1 MSKKSPGGVRPS
13 QLVTT
18 FGPGSLVDFKDDS
31 VMIMGLQD
39 WKEQEGYYRK
49 IYEPRLTT
57 RLNISYFL
65 QPQSINGR
73 GGIPAIS
80 FPRYRV
86 CSRCGSLKKD
96 FKHDFRGF
104 FCDCHPK
111 KAPTYPARLI
121 MACENGHI
129 DDFPWTEWC
138 HKGHDKVCSNPDLY
152 LKTLGRS
159 SSLDDIHIH
168 CKNCNK
174 SNNLAGALKKNA
186 LKSII
191 GTCNGNSPWKREK
204 VRSCTKIPRG
214 LQRGASN
221 VYFSSTVSALS
232 IPPWTDE
239 IQEVVSSKWTDIKKN
254 IERRGIDGVEHVLDI
269 LFPDYDD
276 EKLAKVYSAIKNQY
290 QMGEEQIDIRYEEWK
305 AFQDKEN
312 KTNHFHIEEEEID
325 PSISKYVSRVVLAHR
340 LREIRAIRGFTRID
354 YPDPNDDENEVPYSY
369 LSSDRDV
376 EWLPG
381 VEILGEGIFIQL
393 NEEELSKWE
402 TANNQ
407 GVKRYQQLLDRYQ
420 NWRVEKGWKRDQRF
434 SPRFI
439 LLHSLSHALIREL
452 SLSCGYSSNSIRE
465 KIYSGPDMCG
475 ILLYTGSPDSDGS
488 LGGIIQQGRKDQF
501 HKLLKQAIERAKI
514 CTSDPLCSESEN
526 VVENKLNLSACHAC
540 SLISETSCEWSNLLL
555 DRLSLFK
562 TNDNEIGYFDL

>member
-1 MSKKSPGGVRPS
+1 MGKKSPGGIRPS

-39 WKEQEGYYRK
+39 WKEQEGYYRR
-49 IYEPRLTT
+49 IYEPRLSA
-57 RLNISYFL
+57 RLDISYFL
-65 QPQSINGR
+65 QPQSIKGR

-80 FPRYRV
+80 FPKYRV
-86 CSRCGSLKKD
+86 CSRCGSLRKD
-96 FKHDFRGF
+96 FRNDYRGF

-111 KAPTYPARLI
+111 TAPAYPARLI
-121 MACENGHI
+121 MACEKGHI
-129 DDFPWTEWC
+129 DDFPWAEWC
-138 HKGHDKVCSNPDLY
+138 HKGHDKVCGSPDLY
-152 LKTLGRS
+152 LKSQGRS
-159 SSLDDIHIH
+159 SSLDDILIL
-168 CKNCNK
+168 CKKCK
-174 SNNLAGALKKNA
+174 ASNTLAGALKKNS
-186 LKSII
+186 LKGII

-204 VRSCTKIPRG
+204 SRGCTKVPRG

-232 IPPWTDE
+232 IPPWTDD
-239 IQEVVSSKWTDIKKN
+239 IQEIISNKWADIQDIIQNEGFEELKYALRY
-254 IERRGIDGVEHVLDI
+254 IFRGYDRKQLDDI
-269 LFPDYDD
+269 W
-276 EKLAKVYSAIKNQY
+276 VAIKQRHEL
-290 QMGEEQIDIRYEEWK
+290 GEEQEDIRYEEWM
-305 AFQDKEN
+305 AFQDKEK
-312 KTNHFHIEEEEID
+312 KTKHFHIEEEEVD

-340 LREIRAIRGFTRID
+340 LREIRVIRGFTRID
-354 YPDPNDDENEVPYSY
+354 YPDPNDENEVSYSY
-369 LSSDRDV
+369 LTSDRDID
-376 EWLPG
+376 WLPG

-393 NEEELSKWE
+393 NEYQLQQWEETVQQKSR
-402 TANNQ
+402 
-407 GVKRYQQLLDRYQ
+407 RYQQLLNRYQ
-420 NWRVEKGWKRDQRF
+420 KWREEKGWKQDQRF
-434 SPRFI
+434 SERFV
-439 LLHSLSHALIREL
+439 LLHSLSHVLIREL

-465 KIYSGPDMCG
+465 KIYSGPNMCG

-555 DRLSLFK
+555 DRLSLFQS
-562 TNDNEIGYFDL
+562 NDNEYGFFEF